1 MRSISALVLP
11 AVLLVTSLGA
21 GPATAQSPPQAEVA
35 KRFSGLALRQG
46 HGSNEAQG
54 GPRRQSQGHDL
65 LRPEQAP

>member
-35 KRFSGLALRQG
+35 KKFFGAAPMSA
-46 HGSNEAQG
+46 HGSTASPGPAMAPTREA
-54 GPRRQSQGHDL
+54 
-65 LRPEQAP
+65 